1 MRPMNQREWTAI
13 VGRHN
18 LNWPGQQI
26 TKPTADEWYGPL
38 AGFPATEVW
47 AAIDRHRQD
56 LTPGRDGLP
65 IGHWAPSLADLLA
78 CIDANWREA
87 SAARR
92 ELEARKARA
101 ASNGGTVQLA
111 PKEWGEIRRVL
122 EASKGVPGEPGHMLP
137 SLARQ
142 RIEQQLIEL
151 NERVEQLSIIRGTT

>member
-1 MRPMNQREWTAI
+1 MAS
-13 VGRHN
+13 
-18 LNWPGQQI
+18 
-26 TKPTADEWYGPL
+26 
-38 AGFPATEVW
+38 EVRD
-47 AAIDRHRQD
+47 ALERHRGNI
-56 LTPGRDGLP
+56 TPGRDGLP
-65 IGHWAPSLADLLA
+65 IGRWMPSLADLLA

-142 RIEQQLIEL
+142 RIEQQLGEL
-151 NERVEQLSIIRGTT
+151 NERVEREELGRLT